1 VISFCAHKI
10 TDIILRRPETTSF
23 QITAPFGKEVLKG
36 EVICEI
42 ADGIPVITLDKGVL
56 RFLFDPFKMHLLNLG
71 EGFPSSRMSWMNKI
85 ALSLYWKTPVHLR
98 NGIRWLGRRYKTP
111 HIRSLRDLQ
120 LIGASSNVMVHL
132 IQRHLLGDNI
142 TKKNIGQP
150 YAFVTHD
157 IDTEFCQ
164 TEGSEIVASLER
176 AADVHSTWFF
186 VPRSIQYKLNR
197 MSVSRL
203 SDEGH
208 EIGMHGYSH
217 DGSLALNDP
226 KRLVKQIKK
235 GKSIL
240 ESIVEEVVSFR
251 SPWTLRS
258 NNLLA
263 ALVSQGFKVDSSFP
277 DRDQLGMTGDRK
289 GIFYNRP
296 FRPMHITYECSL
308 EIFPIWEVP
317 ITGPQDVQMVEDL
330 NLTDVDLLKVWKY
343 KADFCRDFDGAFV
356 LHTHPIHIVNRLDC
370 YSKILKY
377 LSSSGYRISR
387 FADFNSINEK
397 NS

>member
-1 VISFCAHKI
+1 
-10 TDIILRRPETTSF
+10 
-23 QITAPFGKEVLKG
+23 
-36 EVICEI
+36 
-42 ADGIPVITLDKGVL
+42 
-56 RFLFDPFKMHLLNLG
+56 
-71 EGFPSSRMSWMNKI
+71 
-85 ALSLYWKTPVHLR
+85 
-98 NGIRWLGRRYKTP
+98 
-111 HIRSLRDLQ
+111 
-120 LIGASSNVMVHL
+120 
-132 IQRHLLGDNI
+132 
-142 TKKNIGQP
+142 
-150 YAFVTHD
+150 
-157 IDTEFCQ
+157 
-164 TEGSEIVASLER
+164 
-176 AADVHSTWFF
+176 
-186 VPRSIQYKLNR
+186 
-197 MSVSRL
+197 
-203 SDEGH
+203 
-208 EIGMHGYSH
+208 
-217 DGSLALNDP
+217 
-226 KRLVKQIKK
+226 VKQIKK